1 MAGYAN
7 PYVILQFPELGDDVS
22 VLMRNPQLLPPKEVT
37 PKDVPLDDRG
47 QPLDPQ
53 QAQEAMYE
61 VFAHIIVAWKVYDA
75 SEAPPLALDGDVDPV
90 ALFASLDAA
99 QSPQP
104 RIGEITVD
112 NISRLPMRIIN
123 RVMEEIAKVADPQ

>member
-1 MAGYAN
+1 MAGYSN
-7 PYVILQFPELGDDVS
+7 PYVLLTFPELGDDVS

-61 VFAHIIVAWKVYDA
+61 VFARVIVAWKVYDA
-75 SEAPPLALDGDVDPV
+75 SQAPLLELGDDVDPV
-90 ALFASLDAA
+90 ALFESLGDA
-99 QSPQP
+99 QTPQP
-104 RIGEITVD
+104 RLGPITIE
-112 NISRLPMRIIN
+112 NIARMPLKIIN
-123 RVMEEIAKVADPQ
+123 RVAEEITSVADPH

>member
-1 MAGYAN
+1 MPGYNN

-22 VLMRNPQLLPPKEVT
+22 VLMRNPQLLPPSEVT

-47 QPLDPQ
+47 QPVDPQ

-61 VFAHIIVAWKVYDA
+61 VFARVIVAWKVYDA
-75 SEAPPLALDGDVDPV
+75 SESTPLNLGDDVDPV
-90 ALFASLDAA
+90 ALFESLGAE

-104 RIGEITVD
+104 RIGAITAENVA
-112 NISRLPMRIIN
+112 RMPMRVIN